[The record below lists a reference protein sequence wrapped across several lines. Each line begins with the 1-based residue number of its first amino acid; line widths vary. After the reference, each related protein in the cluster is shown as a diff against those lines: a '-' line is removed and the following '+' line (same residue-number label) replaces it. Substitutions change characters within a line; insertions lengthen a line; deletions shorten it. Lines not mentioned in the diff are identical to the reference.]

1 MQTFRCPKPLSNCSR
16 YDIADTSILR
26 GKKLSHAMTAMSS
39 MFSSLASP
47 AKNDAHCAFCHCHT
61 CQTSGNSYQSY
72 GSPFTSD
79 SIGSLIQE
87 PKKIVFPWMALNN
100 IKTSVISLTF
110 SQHFRTCS
118 SLLLSLV
125 VGLALDVG
133 PGWHCPN
140 AWADAK
146 EKIWKILL
154 PSTQT
159 PLRPDRCILV
169 PLLSLLLPWLSFRQE
184 IFTWSSAIAPVKR
197 EQSMGACGC
206 TRSQDVTRHTV
217 SSFPSFPSYCDFS
230 TVSLSAPSP

>member
-1 MQTFRCPKPLSNCSR
+1 MYSAERQSKGPWPKDMQTFRCPKPLSNCSR

-146 EKIWKILL
+146 RFGKLCCL
-154 PSTQT
+154 PRKPHLDLIVAYWCHFC
-159 PLRPDRCILV
+159 PLYFPGSASGKKFLPGHRP
-169 PLLSLLLPWLSFRQE
+169 
-184 IFTWSSAIAPVKR
+184 
-197 EQSMGACGC
+197 
-206 TRSQDVTRHTV
+206 
-217 SSFPSFPSYCDFS
+217 
-230 TVSLSAPSP
+230 